1 LYKEYGGFDMRII
14 KRYKNRRLYD
24 TELKRYITHAELK
37 AIIGKPDTFKIVD
50 SKSGQDI
57 TLAVLGRLLTEQL
70 DNEKNVK
77 SYKDKL
83 VEIINNGGKRSV
95 SILKNTFLASVGIFN
110 LTKKRAE
117 EIIDSLI
124 KAGEISKS
132 ERKQAV
138 MELLD
143 RAEDSTAK
151 IKERVKKESGGVQKE
166 VNKVLDKIKKT
177 TEGFSPKKVMAELEK
192 LNKKVDKLAKSIDN
206 KK

>member
-1 LYKEYGGFDMRII
+1 MRVI

-37 AIIGKPDTFKIVD
+37 AIIGKPETFRIID
-50 SKSGQDI
+50 SASGQDI

-70 DNEKNVK
+70 DREKNVK

-83 VEIINNGGKRSV
+83 VEIINNGGKKSV
-95 SILKNTFLASVGIFN
+95 SILKNTFLASIGIFN
-110 LTKKRAE
+110 LTKKKAE

-143 RAEDSTAK
+143 KAEESTAK
-151 IKERVKKESGGVQKE
+151 IKERVKKESSSVQTE
-166 VNKVLDKIKKT
+166 VNKVLDKIKKS
-177 TEGFSPKKVMAELEK
+177 TEGLSNKKMMAELEK
-192 LNKKVDKLAKSIDN
+192 LNKKVDKLAKSIDD